1 MKVGIDNIVALLIGV
16 GQPTRNLFL
25 QIILILGQEGEMIGF
40 LIPWLNL
47 CHLIVDTL
55 GMDPRRCPRLKTTD
69 FKPQFLQII
78 GQLDGSQTIVGSR

>member
-1 MKVGIDNIVALLIGV
+1 MKVGIDNIMALLIGV
-16 GQPTRNLFL
+16 GQPARNLVL
-25 QIILILGQEGEMIGF
+25 QVVLILGQEGEMIGF

-55 GMDPRRCPRLKTTD
+55 GIDPRRCPRFETAN

-78 GQLDGSQTIVGSR
+78 RQLDGSQTIVGA